1 MTKSTEIVVT
11 DAHGHVWT
19 CTYVVTAGG
28 GVASGETERGSEGQV
43 HYWRCARGE
52 HVRTFAVPQ
61 HVDFRQLGD
70 AERAKL
76 IEDAF
81 NISGEWERQ

>member
-1 MTKSTEIVVT
+1 MANEILVV
-11 DAHGHVWT
+11 DAQGHEWT

-28 GVASGETERGSEGQV
+28 GVASGEAEKGSAGQE

-52 HVRTFAVPQ
+52 HVRTIAVPL
-61 HVDFRQLGD
+61 HVDFRTLSVE
-70 AERAKL
+70 ERTKL

>member
-1 MTKSTEIVVT
+1 MANEILVV
-11 DAHGHVWT
+11 DAQGHEWT

-28 GVASGETERGSEGQV
+28 GVASGEAERGSEGQE
-43 HYWRCARGE
+43 HYWRCVRGE
-52 HVRTFAVPQ
+52 HVRTIAVSLQ
-61 HVDFRQLGD
+61 IDFRKLTD
-70 AERAKL
+70 AERSRL